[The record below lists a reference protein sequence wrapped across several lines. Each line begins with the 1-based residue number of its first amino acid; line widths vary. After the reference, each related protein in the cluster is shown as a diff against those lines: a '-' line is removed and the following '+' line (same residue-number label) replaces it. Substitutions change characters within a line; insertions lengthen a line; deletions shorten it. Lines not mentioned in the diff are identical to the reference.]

1 MDVIKET
8 EETEEYLGKTV
19 FVTTKDV
26 TFKGRRHRRVSCDCG
41 NETLRVDMEND
52 QREVI
57 LLAEPD
63 DEGFAT
69 VEIRANWD
77 GETPLHTEF
86 YTDDDRMAFW
96 LGFAYAKLGISIPV
110 VKTVEFYKPE
120 E

>member
-1 MDVIKET
+1 MMDMEKHT
-8 EETEEYLGKTV
+8 EEFLGKTV
-19 FVTTKDV
+19 FVTTKNV
-26 TFKGRRHRRVSCDCG
+26 AFEGRQHRMVFCDCG
-41 NETLRVDMEND
+41 DETLRVDMEND

-69 VEIRANWD
+69 IEIRANWD

-86 YTDDDRMAFW
+86 YTDDDRMVFW
-96 LGFAYAKLGISIPV
+96 LGFAYEKLGISIPI
-110 VKTVEFYKPE
+110 VKTVGFYKPE